1 MHSSLGLEGSG
12 TSKGGTGRNLAKFNV
27 RVASH
32 AGRKAAVGDRA
43 GGRGRLTALRALRH
57 EIRLLRAPK
66 IKYKPTLLP
75 GLGES
80 GCGGL
85 WRINRTSLFW
95 QIIFPWT
102 LSVLNSG
109 GPENIKID

>member
-1 MHSSLGLEGSG
+1 LQGYGDAAAG
-12 TSKGGTGRNLAKFNV
+12 TTYFRV
-27 RVASH
+27 RA
-32 AGRKAAVGDRA
+32 R
-43 GGRGRLTALRALRH
+43 GRGGLSALRALGH

-85 WRINRTSLFW
+85 WRKNRTSLFW

-109 GPENIKID
+109 DPENIKIG